1 MAAAGVAVMILAL
14 IGLRGELPTWRS
26 GGAVSH
32 TAVMVGFDPPG
43 SLCSVDFDLIEL
55 RGDSLV
61 NGSRMG
67 GKGRPYG
74 AMLAQQLGGE
84 VEVLLRGH
92 GGATAAD
99 GETMWRHLEADGDI
113 VLLAYG
119 TNDAASRGWL
129 TGRRPVPLQQFRE
142 SLLRHIRQVRASGAQ
157 VGLIAPPPVSAPAA
171 MERLE
176 PYRLEVHKIGRKAG
190 LTVFDPAEA
199 FAGCRQ
205 SEPLL
210 TVDGLHLNAAGHA
223 CLGRWLA
230 RALCG

>member
-1 MAAAGVAVMILAL
+1 M
-14 IGLRGELPTWRS
+14 
-26 GGAVSH
+26 SH
-32 TAVMVGFDPPG
+32 AAVMVGYNPPG
-43 SLCSVDFDLIEL
+43 SLCSVDLNLIEL

-61 NGSRMG
+61 IGSRMG

-74 AMLAQQLGGE
+74 AVLAQQLGGG
-84 VEVLLRGH
+84 VQVLLRGR
-92 GGATAAD
+92 GGATAVD
-99 GETMWRHLEADGDI
+99 GETMWRQAGVEGDI

-129 TGRRPVPLQQFRE
+129 TGRRPVALQQFRE

-171 MERLE
+171 MERLQ
-176 PYRLEVHKIGRKAG
+176 PYRLEVHKIGREAG

-205 SEPLL
+205 NEPLL
-210 TVDGLHLNAAGHA
+210 AVDGLHLNTAGHA

-230 RALCG
+230 QALCGQGRAAAGPLAGTVGYQDVIPK